1 MSRNRSFKSF
11 VIVLLLA
18 ALAAAQDVASFEKRT
33 TVKKLDNGLTVV
45 ICERPEAP
53 VFSFFTH
60 VDAGSVQDPL
70 GQTGLAHMFE
80 HMAFKGTDKI
90 GTKDYAAEK
99 VALEKVEQTYAAY
112 IAERDKPV
120 GRDEKKLKDLE
131 KAWKDAVAEADKYVK
146 PNEFPQIVEINGGE
160 DLNANTSD
168 DETNYFYSFPENR
181 LELWAYLESERF
193 LHPVMREFYKERNVV
208 IEERRMRVDSNPIG
222 RLLEQFTTAA
232 FQAHEYHR
240 PTIGWM
246 SDLNS
251 FSATDAK
258 KFFDEYYIP
267 SNMVVTVVGDV
278 KASETMP
285 IIEKYFGRIP
295 SRPRPDERTT
305 TEPPQNAERR
315 VVLQDMS
322 QPLYLEGYH
331 RPDYRSPDDAVYDA
345 IADLMSSGRT
355 SRLYRALVRDKKIA
369 ADSAGFTGLPGN
381 KYPHLFAFYAFPL
394 PGHKPEEMADAI
406 HVEIEKLKNED
417 ISDEELKMIKTRA
430 KANLDP
436 QPGQQRRP
444 GQQSGFIPGALR
456 RLARTVPLRW
466 TASTKSPKRTFAAWL
481 IKLLFQP
488 IVQWEL
494 SKPSPLL
501 QQRTKKEERNENSSP
516 AHSPFDS
523 SCHQRGS
530 SASRCASDEL
540 AADSDSASAR
550 VSSSGAEAH
559 RTAEWHGDL
568 SSGRPRTPGHRWHRT
583 HPRRLAVRAREQ
595 SRNAGYLR
603 RSLAHRWNQG
613 ANRGSTRRLP

>member
-1 MSRNRSFKSF
+1 MNRRALKSF
-11 VIVLLLA
+11 AV
-18 ALAAAQDVASFEKRT
+18 ALALTALTAAQDVASFEKRT
-33 TVKKLDNGLTVV
+33 TVKKLDNGLTIV

-60 VDAGSVQDPL
+60 VDAGSVQDPM

-90 GTKDYAAEK
+90 GTTDYAAEK
-99 VALEKVEQTYAAY
+99 VALEKVEQAYAAY
-112 IAERDKPV
+112 ITERDKPV
-120 GRDEKKLKDLE
+120 GRNEQKVKELE
-131 KAWKDAVAEADKYVK
+131 KAWKDAITAADKYVK
-146 PNEFPQIVEINGGE
+146 ANEFPQIVEINGGE
-160 DLNANTSD
+160 DLNANTND
-168 DETNYFYSFPENR
+168 DETNYYYSFPENR

-208 IEERRMRVDSNPIG
+208 IEERRMRTDSNPIG

-232 FQAHEYHR
+232 YQAHPYHR

-258 KFFDEYYIP
+258 NFFDKYYIP

-278 KASETMP
+278 KTSETLP
-285 IIEKYFGRIP
+285 ILEKYFGRLP
-295 SRPRPDERTT
+295 SHPQPDERTT

-345 IADLMSSGRT
+345 IADLMSNGRT

-369 ADSAGFTGLPGN
+369 SYSAGFTGLPGN

-406 HVEIEKLKNED
+406 HAEIEKLKTED

-430 KANLDP
+430 KADLIRGLGSNEGLASSLALYQARYDDWRELFRSVDRIDKVTKADI
-436 QPGQQRRP
+436 RRVANQTFVP
-444 GQQSGFIPGALR
+444 NN
-456 RLARTVPLRW
+456 RTVGIIETK
-466 TASTKSPKRTFAAWL
+466 TAAPT
-481 IKLLFQP
+481 
-488 IVQWEL
+488 
-494 SKPSPLL
+494 
-501 QQRTKKEERNENSSP
+501 
-516 AHSPFDS
+516 
-523 SCHQRGS
+523 
-530 SASRCASDEL
+530 
-540 AADSDSASAR
+540 ADQKG
-550 VSSSGAEAH
+550 GA
-559 RTAEWHGDL
+559 
-568 SSGRPRTPGHRWHRT
+568 
-583 HPRRLAVRAREQ
+583 Q
-595 SRNAGYLR
+595 
-603 RSLAHRWNQG
+603 
-613 ANRGSTRRLP
+613 

>member
-1 MSRNRSFKSF
+1 MSYKRFLKSF
-11 VIVLLLA
+11 AIVLVLA
-18 ALAAAQDVASFEKRT
+18 VVTAAQDLASFEKRT
-33 TVKKLDNGLTVV
+33 TVKTLDNGLTVV

-90 GTKDYAAEK
+90 GTTDYAAEK
-99 VALEKVEQTYAAY
+99 VALEKVEQVYAAY
-112 IAERDKPV
+112 ITERDKPV
-120 GRDEKKLKDLE
+120 GRDEQKLKELQ
-131 KAWKDAVAEADKYVK
+131 KAWMDAVAEANKYVK
-146 PNEFPQIVEINGGE
+146 PNEFPQIVENNGGE
-160 DLNANTSD
+160 DLNANTAD

-246 SDLNS
+246 SDLNT

-258 KFFDEYYIP
+258 KFFDKYYIP
-267 SNMVVTVVGDV
+267 SNMVVAVVGDV

-285 IIEKYFGRIP
+285 VIEKYFGRIP
-295 SRPRPDERTT
+295 SRPKPDERTT

-315 VVLQDMS
+315 VILQDMS

-345 IADLMSSGRT
+345 IADLMSNGRT

-394 PGHKPEEMADAI
+394 PGHKPDEMADAI

-430 KANLDP
+430 KANLIRGLGSNEGLANDLAIY
-436 QPGQQRRP
+436 QARYDDWRELFRSVDRIDKVSKADIRRVAKQTFVP
-444 GQQSGFIPGALR
+444 AN
-456 RLARTVPLRW
+456 RTVGIIE
-466 TASTKSPKRTFAAWL
+466 TKVAA
-481 IKLLFQP
+481 P
-488 IVQWEL
+488 ATD
-494 SKPSPLL
+494 
-501 QQRTKKEERNENSSP
+501 QQ
-516 AHSPFDS
+516 
-523 SCHQRGS
+523 G
-530 SASRCASDEL
+530 
-540 AADSDSASAR
+540 
-550 VSSSGAEAH
+550 GA
-559 RTAEWHGDL
+559 
-568 SSGRPRTPGHRWHRT
+568 
-583 HPRRLAVRAREQ
+583 Q
-595 SRNAGYLR
+595 
-603 RSLAHRWNQG
+603 
-613 ANRGSTRRLP
+613 

>member
-1 MSRNRSFKSF
+1 MSYHALKSF
-11 VIVLLLA
+11 AIVLVLA
-18 ALAAAQDVASFEKRT
+18 ALAAAQDIASFEKRT
-33 TVKKLDNGLTVV
+33 TVKKLDDGLTVV

-90 GTKDYAAEK
+90 GTTDYAAEK
-99 VALEKVEQTYAAY
+99 VALEKVEQAYAAY

-120 GRDEKKLKDLE
+120 GRDQQKLKDLE
-131 KAWKDAVAEADKYVK
+131 KAWKDAVTDANKYVK
-146 PNEFPQIVEINGGE
+146 PNEFPQIVENNGGE

-208 IEERRMRVDSNPIG
+208 IEERRMRTDSNPIG

-232 FQAHEYHR
+232 FQAHPYHR

-258 KFFDEYYIP
+258 QFFDKYYIP

-285 IIEKYFGRIP
+285 IVEKYFGRIP
-295 SRPRPDERTT
+295 SRPKPDERTT

-315 VVLQDMS
+315 VVLQEMS

-345 IADLMSSGRT
+345 IADLMSEGRT

-369 ADSAGFTGLPGN
+369 SFSAGFTGLPGN

-394 PGHKPEEMADAI
+394 PGHKPDEMADAI
-406 HVEIEKLKNED
+406 HVEIEKLKTED

-430 KANLDP
+430 KANLIRGLGSNEGLANSLALYQARYDDWRELFRSVDRIDKVTKADI
-436 QPGQQRRP
+436 RRVANQTFVP
-444 GQQSGFIPGALR
+444 TN
-456 RLARTVPLRW
+456 RTVGIIETK
-466 TASTKSPKRTFAAWL
+466 TAAP
-481 IKLLFQP
+481 
-488 IVQWEL
+488 
-494 SKPSPLL
+494 
-501 QQRTKKEERNENSSP
+501 
-516 AHSPFDS
+516 
-523 SCHQRGS
+523 
-530 SASRCASDEL
+530 
-540 AADSDSASAR
+540 AADQKG
-550 VSSSGAEAH
+550 GA
-559 RTAEWHGDL
+559 
-568 SSGRPRTPGHRWHRT
+568 
-583 HPRRLAVRAREQ
+583 Q
-595 SRNAGYLR
+595 
-603 RSLAHRWNQG
+603 
-613 ANRGSTRRLP
+613 

>member
-1 MSRNRSFKSF
+1 MNHRALKSF
-11 VIVLLLA
+11 ALVLILG

-90 GTKDYAAEK
+90 GTTNYTAEK
-99 VALEKVEQTYAAY
+99 VALEKVEQAYAAY

-131 KAWKDAVAEADKYVK
+131 KAWKDATAEANKYVK

-258 KFFDEYYIP
+258 RFFDEYYIP

-278 KASETMP
+278 KASETIP
-285 IIEKYFGRIP
+285 IIEEYFGRIP

-394 PGHKPEEMADAI
+394 PGHKPDEMAEAI
-406 HVEIEKLKNED
+406 HAEIEKLKAQD

-430 KANLDP
+430 KANLIRSLGSNEGLANNLALYQARYDDWRELFRSVDRIDKVTKADI
-436 QPGQQRRP
+436 RRVANQTFVP
-444 GQQSGFIPGALR
+444 TN
-456 RLARTVPLRW
+456 RTVGIIETK
-466 TASTKSPKRTFAAWL
+466 TAAP
-481 IKLLFQP
+481 
-488 IVQWEL
+488 
-494 SKPSPLL
+494 
-501 QQRTKKEERNENSSP
+501 
-516 AHSPFDS
+516 
-523 SCHQRGS
+523 
-530 SASRCASDEL
+530 
-540 AADSDSASAR
+540 AADQKG
-550 VSSSGAEAH
+550 GA
-559 RTAEWHGDL
+559 
-568 SSGRPRTPGHRWHRT
+568 
-583 HPRRLAVRAREQ
+583 Q
-595 SRNAGYLR
+595 
-603 RSLAHRWNQG
+603 
-613 ANRGSTRRLP
+613 

>member
-1 MSRNRSFKSF
+1 MSYRALKSF
-11 VIVLLLA
+11 AIVLSLA
-18 ALAAAQDVASFEKRT
+18 ALATAQDIASFEKRT

-60 VDAGSVQDPL
+60 VDSGSVQDPL

-90 GTKDYAAEK
+90 GTTDYAAEK
-99 VALEKVEQTYAAY
+99 VALERVEQAYAAY

-120 GRDEKKLKDLE
+120 GRDGEKLKDLE
-131 KAWKDAVAEADKYVK
+131 KSWKDAIAAADKYVK
-146 PNEFPQIVEINGGE
+146 PNEFPQIVESNGGE
-160 DLNANTSD
+160 DMNANTSD

-208 IEERRMRVDSNPIG
+208 IEERRMRTDSNPIG

-232 FQAHEYHR
+232 FQAHPYHR

-246 SDLNS
+246 ADLNS

-258 KFFDEYYIP
+258 QFFDKYYIP

-285 IIEKYFGRIP
+285 IVQKYFGRIP
-295 SRPRPDERTT
+295 SRPKPDERTT

-315 VVLQDMS
+315 VVLQEMS

-331 RPDYRSPDDAVYDA
+331 RPDYHSPDDAVYDA
-345 IADLMSSGRT
+345 IADLMSEGRT

-369 ADSAGFTGLPGN
+369 SFSAGFTGLPGN

-394 PGHKPEEMADAI
+394 PGHKPDEMADAI
-406 HVEIEKLKNED
+406 HAEIEKLKKED

-430 KANLDP
+430 KANLIRSLGSNEGLANNLALYQARYDDWRELFRSVDRIDKVSKADI
-436 QPGQQRRP
+436 RRVANQTFVP
-444 GQQSGFIPGALR
+444 TN
-456 RLARTVPLRW
+456 RTVGIIETK
-466 TASTKSPKRTFAAWL
+466 TAA
-481 IKLLFQP
+481 
-488 IVQWEL
+488 
-494 SKPSPLL
+494 
-501 QQRTKKEERNENSSP
+501 P
-516 AHSPFDS
+516 AGD
-523 SCHQRGS
+523 QKG
-530 SASRCASDEL
+530 
-540 AADSDSASAR
+540 
-550 VSSSGAEAH
+550 GA
-559 RTAEWHGDL
+559 
-568 SSGRPRTPGHRWHRT
+568 
-583 HPRRLAVRAREQ
+583 Q
-595 SRNAGYLR
+595 
-603 RSLAHRWNQG
+603 
-613 ANRGSTRRLP
+613 